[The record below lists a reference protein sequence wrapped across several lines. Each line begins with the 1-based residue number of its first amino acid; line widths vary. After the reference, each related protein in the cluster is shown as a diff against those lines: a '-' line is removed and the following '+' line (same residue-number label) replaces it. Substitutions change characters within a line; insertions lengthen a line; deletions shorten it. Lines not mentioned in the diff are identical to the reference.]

1 MENMYFDYTCII
13 GIYVLQIVQVC
24 LTDKSTHYP
33 LGMIVRPDDSVK
45 ERATYV
51 IIASD
56 YVHRVILGWYSQ
68 DQQN

>member
-1 MENMYFDYTCII
+1 M
-13 GIYVLQIVQVC
+13 QILVQLC

-45 ERATYV
+45 EKATYI

-56 YVHRVILGWYSQ
+56 YVHRVILGWYLWLNKEISRSM
-68 DQQN
+68 